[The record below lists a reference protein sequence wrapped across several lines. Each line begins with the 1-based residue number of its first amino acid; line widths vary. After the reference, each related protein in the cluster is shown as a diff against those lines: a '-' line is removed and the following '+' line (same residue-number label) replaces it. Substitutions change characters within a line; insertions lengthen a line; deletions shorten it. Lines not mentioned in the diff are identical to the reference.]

1 MKQPKKRW
9 AWTARQLGRSRL
21 YSSWHYQRYQ
31 PSRFLRRLLWSQH
44 RMQTRKALHQI
55 WQGAEDTA
63 EQFPYHHRHSAHWL
77 CD

>member
-9 AWTARQLGRSRL
+9 AWTARQRGRIRL

-31 PSRFLRRLLWSQH
+31 PDRFLRQLLWNRH
-44 RMQTRKALHQI
+44 RMQTRMALHQI
-55 WQGAEDTA
+55 RQGAEET
-63 EQFPYHHRHSAHWL
+63 EVQFPYQHKHNGHWL